1 MNPVYYN
8 ETNSREKHMRLST
21 LTGAYILGLATCI
34 ALTIILPAIESTV
47 PPISPTGTVAG
58 VAVGG
63 TVEPTAENTLYQE
76 LQEEKRLLERRSQQ
90 LDAQQAYLRT
100 QNRSRQLFLYI
111 LIVLLF
117 CLVLV
122 NFYLDKRRERL
133 FAHS

>member
-1 MNPVYYN
+1 
-8 ETNSREKHMRLST
+8 MRLST
-21 LTGAYILGLATCI
+21 LTGTYILSLFACI
-34 ALTIILPAIESTV
+34 ALAVALPAIERSTL
-47 PPISPTGTVAG
+47 PTSPAGTVAG

-90 LDAQQAYLRT
+90 LDAQQAYLQTR
-100 QNRSRQLFLYI
+100 NNGRQLFLYI
-111 LIVLLF
+111 LIAVLF
-117 CLVLV
+117 CLVLT